1 MTGPSTTIALTG
13 GTGFIGKR
21 FAAVAR
27 AKGYRL
33 RHLTRHLAGD
43 FAPDD
48 EVCPFDL
55 EAPDH
60 DAVTLQGCAAL
71 VHLAAYIPR
80 DHADPA
86 AAERCWTINAG
97 GTLRLIEAAAAAGIK
112 RIVQT
117 TSANAYAGGVD
128 MPDENAPMFPRSRSY
143 YLGSKILQ
151 EIYATEFCR
160 TAGMAL
166 TTLRLASVYGPGQTS
181 GALGIMVRAALEG
194 RPVEIIDGGQF
205 GADLVHLDD
214 VAQALMLAVERD
226 CTGPIN
232 VGSGV
237 RTTMKTLAR
246 MIAKLTDAP
255 VIEKPGH
262 GPKQGVA
269 DDTGFPPLD
278 IGRLRSLGCDLV
290 PLSTGLAAILHQRVN
305 SPEGRN

>member
-1 MTGPSTTIALTG
+1 MTGPSLTIALTG

-27 AKGYRL
+27 ASGYRI
-33 RHLTRHLAGD
+33 RHLTRHAAGD

-48 EVCPFDL
+48 EARPFDL

-60 DAVTLQGCAAL
+60 DAVNLRDCAAL

-80 DHADPA
+80 DHDDPA
-86 AAERCWTINAG
+86 AAERCWTINAR

-128 MPDENAPMFPRSRSY
+128 VPDENAPMFPRSRSY

-160 TAGMAL
+160 TRGIAL

-181 GALGIMVRAALEG
+181 GAPGIMVRAALEG
-194 RPVEIIDGGQF
+194 RPIEIIDGGQF
-205 GADLVHLDD
+205 GADMVYLDD
-214 VAQALMLAVERD
+214 VAQALMLAVERG
-226 CTGPIN
+226 CIGPVN

-237 RTTMKTLAR
+237 RTTIAQLAR
-246 MIAKLTDAP
+246 MIADLTGGS
-255 VIEKPGH
+255 VIEKPG
-262 GPKQGVA
+262 QGTVS
-269 DDTGFPPLD
+269 DTGFPPLD
-278 IGRLRSLGCDLV
+278 ITRLRSMGYDPV
-290 PLSTGLAAILHQRVN
+290 PLPTGLAAILHQRIR
-305 SPEGRN
+305 SPEGRS